1 MRATVRSKADMPQ
14 SCMPESR
21 RSPILAAGT
30 AILLV
35 LTLTGCGYIS
45 TRGTSGGTYAGDVTP
60 GIPRVEVAEV
70 TPVAAPEAAPVESV
84 GGTLGAPVA
93 ADGAPMPL
101 TTTTTAATTTAPAET
116 APRTVTPPPATEAA
130 APPRRAEPAP
140 VVAEA
145 PPPAATTTPPPA
157 ATTTAA
163 ATTSTAGAPA
173 GSTTG
178 AGALSFGTRTTAAG
192 DTETSLA
199 DVPPAPT
206 DLPTVAERD
215 QIRADLE
222 ADRDAATGALSFGG
236 RTGTAGSTTAP
247 ATTTAAAGVTEAAP
261 GAAAPAAARLLGSI
275 KFDAGSATLPAGAT
289 STLQRLVN
297 EIQGRVRITGY
308 GAGDG
313 AGLATERAQ
322 AVARALVGLGIDP
335 SRIVI
340 DGRADE
346 RPGVTDGTAA
356 RAEISAGG

>member
-1 MRATVRSKADMPQ
+1 MRATVRSKADMP
-14 SCMPESR
+14 ESNR
-21 RSPILAAGT
+21 PRTLAAGT

-70 TPVAAPEAAPVESV
+70 TPVAAPETAPVESV
-84 GGTLGAPVA
+84 GGTLGAPA
-93 ADGAPMPL
+93 AVDGAPMPL
-101 TTTTTAATTTAPAET
+101 TTTTPAAAAPAPSET
-116 APRTVTPPPATEAA
+116 APRTVTPPPTTEAA

-145 PPPAATTTPPPA
+145 PPPAATTAPPPTT
-157 ATTTAA
+157 TTTAA
-163 ATTSTAGAPA
+163 ATTSTASAPA
-173 GSTTG
+173 ATTGSTTG

-236 RTGTAGSTTAP
+236 RTGTSGSTAAP
-247 ATTTAAAGVTEAAP
+247 ATTAAATGVTEAAP
-261 GAAAPAAARLLGSI
+261 GTAAPAAARVLGSI

-289 STLQRLVN
+289 STLQRLVG

-340 DGRADE
+340 DGRADD